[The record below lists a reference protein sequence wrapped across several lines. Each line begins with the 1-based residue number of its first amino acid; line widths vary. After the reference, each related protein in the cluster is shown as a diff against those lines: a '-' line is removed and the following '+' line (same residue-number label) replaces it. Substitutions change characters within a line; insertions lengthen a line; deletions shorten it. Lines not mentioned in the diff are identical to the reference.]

1 MVLPGL
7 GGLDVFSIEINRQ
20 LVLPWDRTF
29 TSLLL
34 MIFYDSQN

>member
-1 MVLPGL
+1 
-7 GGLDVFSIEINRQ
+7 

-34 MIFYDSQN
+34 MIFYDSQNWFNLVFLVEEENDDIYSF